1 MKINFNITGAKRK
14 ELVTAIS
21 TELNTPAKYLGMPT
35 AAYEVG
41 NYHIDKHGTLTGEDN
56 NDLIARLAELGFV
69 GEADTETEPPE
80 WHTYRAELSDPDQP
94 DRMEIFSAS
103 NDIEAC
109 KEAQELCTGEIVL
122 LELHRLNDDYDVVHT
137 VDIPAIIAEHGLYD
151 SFSVELPKNGAIT
164 DEKFQNLLKLAES
177 RKTLFT
183 KALGRPLEI
192 KDGGDKVQFVFPYSE
207 EVGIAEIYGQL
218 ASVMV
223 GYVKRHSR
231 VSATEKEVES
241 EKFAMRTFLVKI
253 GMKGA
258 EFGACRKW
266 FCKNLTGNASF
277 ASDAKYA
284 EMQASRRKDGANDE

>member
-21 TELNTPAKYLGMPT
+21 QELNTPTKYLGMPT

-41 NYHIDKHGTLTGEDN
+41 SYHIDKHGTLTGEDN
-56 NDLIARLAELGFV
+56 NELVARLSELGFV
-69 GEADTETEPPE
+69 GEAEETVEPE
-80 WHTYRAELSDPDQP
+80 WHTYRAELSDPETP
-94 DRMEIFSAS
+94 DRMEIFSAAG
-103 NDIEAC
+103 DIEAY

-137 VDIPAIIAEHGLYD
+137 VDIPALIAEHGLYD
-151 SFSVELPKNGAIT
+151 SFSVEMPKNGTIT

-177 RKTLFT
+177 RRTLFA

-192 KDGGDKVQFVFPYSE
+192 KDGGDTVQFVFPYSE

-223 GYVKRHSR
+223 GYVKRHNR
-231 VSATEKEVES
+231 VSAVEKEVES

-258 EFGACRKW
+258 EYGACRKW
-266 FCKNLTGNASF
+266 FCRNLTDNASF

-284 EMQASRRKDGANDE
+284 EMQASRRKDGASK